1 MDTDLRD
8 TERRVDAP
16 ACGAG
21 AEPHFA
27 VRDRLVLSAL
37 VAAVS
42 LWIRVVEVMPD
53 SRRRR

>member
-8 TERRVDAP
+8 TERCFDTP
-16 ACGAG
+16 SPGAG
-21 AEPHFA
+21 AESPFA
-27 VRDRLVLSAL
+27 VRERLVLSAL

>member
-8 TERRVDAP
+8 TERRADTP
-16 ACGAG
+16 SHRAG
-21 AEPHFA
+21 ADSNFA
-27 VRDRLVLSAL
+27 VRERLVLSAL

-42 LWIRVVEVMPD
+42 LWIRVVEVMPN